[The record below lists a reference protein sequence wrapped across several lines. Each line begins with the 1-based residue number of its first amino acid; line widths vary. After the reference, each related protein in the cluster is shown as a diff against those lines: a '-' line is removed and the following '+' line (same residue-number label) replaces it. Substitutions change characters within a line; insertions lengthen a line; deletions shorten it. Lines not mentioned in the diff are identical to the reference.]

1 MLLNR
6 LRAPP
11 RQARKRVGR
20 GSGSGLGKTSGF
32 GHKGQKS
39 RGRGK
44 VPRYF
49 EGGQMGLVYRIPKLG
64 FSSRIGRKT
73 AKLHLRELDGVKAG
87 EVTLA
92 SLKKAG
98 LVAKSC
104 TRVRFYGE
112 AKLKPGY
119 KISSKIHLTEGA
131 KKSLKSAKGVLFSEK
146 TSAKP
151 GKTVKAEK
159 KIGPQTSV
167 KSTRKASTA
176 KKSIKSGSKKPPF
189 LGQGFKGQSKSQ
201 ASQVKVER
209 KKPDL

>member
-6 LRAPP
+6 LKAPP

-20 GSGSGLGKTSGF
+20 GMGSGLGKTSGF
-32 GHKGQKS
+32 GHKGQKA

-64 FSSRIGRKT
+64 FSSRIGRQT
-73 AKLHLRELDGVKAG
+73 AKLHLRELGGIKAG

-98 LVAKSC
+98 LVAKSY

-119 KISSKIHLTEGA
+119 KISNKIHLTAGA
-131 KKSLKSAKGVLFSEK
+131 KKSLKSSKGGLFSEQTPAK
-146 TSAKP
+146 AGKAGKQQKKVSPKVAAKP
-151 GKTVKAEK
+151 GKKA
-159 KIGPQTSV
+159 PVT
-167 KSTRKASTA
+167 
-176 KKSIKSGSKKPPF
+176 KKSGKTASKRSPSLSKT
-189 LGQGFKGQSKSQ
+189 SKSKSR
-201 ASQVKVER
+201 AKPR
-209 KKPDL
+209 K